1 MALIALGV
9 SGGISAYKSVEV
21 VRLLQQQGHEVVVVM
36 TANAQKFVGP
46 LTFEAITRRRVLT
59 DQYEP

>member
-9 SGGISAYKSVEV
+9 SGGISADKSVEV
-21 VRLLQQQGHEVVVVM
+21 VRLLQQQVHEVVVVM

-46 LTFEAITRRRVLT
+46 LTF
-59 DQYEP
+59 